1 MNPGASEPA
10 PDLDFEL
17 LFRAGPAGS
26 MVTGSDDTILEIN
39 DAFTA
44 WTGHRREDLVGTSFL
59 RLLPAG
65 DRILFAT
72 HMQPVLDLTGRIP
85 PLATTILGAD
95 RATLPALLTASRVS
109 MDSPVTQFLMGPRLQ
124 RSFEEAQLI
133 SAVHRAE
140 SSDSRRQEAEDGLEY
155 LATHDALTGLLNR
168 AGLIA
173 ALADAREDSTPAPE
187 TTVYWLGLDHFRVIN
202 ESLGRTAGD
211 DILTIVSGRLVE
223 HYDDRALLAR
233 VGGDEFVVAVPGI
246 AGMEREQEAEAILQ
260 LVAKPLVVEDL
271 EIVISA
277 SVGVAASG
285 VAVGPDA
292 AARHRATDALLRS
305 AGTGMHEAKSAGRNR
320 WKQVIPASVDESVIN
335 EIRLLGEIRAAI
347 VGDQLRLDYQPQLD
361 LRTGRLHGFE
371 ALLRWDHPERGLIAP
386 SGFIDVAEKTGLIVQ
401 LGTWACGTAIAET
414 ARLLNAPGADPGRM
428 SVNISAR
435 QLGDSTFAA
444 TLEPL
449 LQAHDLDPARLT
461 LELTETGL
469 ITDTARTR
477 DNLQRLHDI
486 GVHLSIDDFG
496 TGHAGF
502 TYLSDFPIDEIKID
516 RSFVS
521 RLDASP
527 EATAIV
533 VSCIELAHALN
544 VTVVAEGVETAAQL
558 ARLTELG
565 CDIAQGFYYSRP
577 LLAAAVEHW
586 MESQLP

>member
-1 MNPGASEPA
+1 MNRGASG
-10 PDLDFEL
+10 DTGLDFET
-17 LFRAGPAGS
+17 LFRAAPTGS
-26 MVTGSDDTILEIN
+26 VVTGADDAILDVN
-39 DAFTA
+39 DAFAA
-44 WTGHRREDLVGTSFL
+44 WTGHSREELIGTSFL
-59 RLLPAG
+59 RLLPVA

-72 HMQPVLDLTGRIP
+72 HTQPTLELTGRISE
-85 PLATTILGAD
+85 LAVTILGRD
-95 RATLPALLTASRVS
+95 RRALPAVLVAARMGTDAAMTV
-109 MDSPVTQFLMGPRLQ
+109 FLMGPRRT

-140 SSDSRRQEAEDGLEY
+140 DSDSRRQSAEENLEH

-168 AGLIA
+168 SGLVA
-173 ALADAREDSTPAPE
+173 ALADARESAPQAPE

-211 DILTIVSGRLVE
+211 AILTTVSGRLAE
-223 HYDDRALLAR
+223 HYDDGALLAR
-233 VGGDEFVVAVPGI
+233 VGGDEFVVAMPDI
-246 AGMEREQEAEAILQ
+246 TSIEREHEAEAILQ
-260 LVAKPLVVEDL
+260 LVAEPLVVEDL

-277 SVGVAASG
+277 SVGVAASRIAG
-285 VAVGPDA
+285 GSDA
-292 AARHRATDALLRS
+292 GARHRATDALLRS
-305 AGTGMHEAKSAGRNR
+305 AGTGMHEAKAAGRNR
-320 WKQVIPASVDESVIN
+320 WKQVLPASVDESAIN

-347 VGDQLRLDYQPQLD
+347 VGDQLRLEYQPQLD

-401 LGTWACGTAIAET
+401 LGTWACRTAVAEA
-414 ARLLNAPGADPGRM
+414 ARLRNIPGVDPGRM

-435 QLGDSTFAA
+435 QLGDSTFPA
-444 TLEPL
+444 TLQPL
-449 LQAHDLDPARLT
+449 LEAHGLEPARLT

-469 ITDTARTR
+469 ITDTAQTR
-477 DNLQRLHDI
+477 DNLQHLHDI

-502 TYLSDFPIDEIKID
+502 TYLNDFPIDEIKID

-521 RLDASP
+521 RLDTSP

-544 VTVVAEGVETAAQL
+544 VTVVAEGVETAEQL

-577 LLAAAVEHW
+577 LHAAAVQQW